1 MGVMG
6 LSKYTTELRY
16 IVEAPDFTY
25 DRIGLAEYPI
35 FDESYRKTLNDNII
49 GHYMF
54 DEIGSE
60 TPGRFRQ
67 RMKAKMNIIMPRYNQ
82 LYKSQLVEI
91 RPFLTQEYTSLTQ
104 RDVEDDLKRL
114 LNDVRDIID
123 KETVTTDVAQ
133 SSTSDTDVTSGETS
147 TVTSETSGS
156 STDSRTSESTDVLDG
171 NSVTNRQGTDSDTM
185 SGSDTTETD
194 TTNNGSTTTNRDSKK
209 IVSDTPEGLLNMDNV
224 NNNIYASNVEIDE
237 STDRATTKDN
247 VVTNNKTTYNHGTE
261 RTHDTTDS
269 TDTNN
274 TNNVTTSSESNSGY
288 SDNTEVASNAGRTS
302 TTGVVTESTS
312 DTDSNKES
320 ASNIVDDITETIQK
334 LITETSD
341 FQTSGFSGQTMSEM
355 LTKWRE
361 TFINIDQMI
370 IAELE
375 PLFMSV
381 L

>member
-237 STDRATTKDN
+237 STDKTTTKDN

>member
-67 RMKAKMNIIMPRYNQ
+67 RMRAKMNIIMPRYNQ

-123 KETVTTDVAQ
+123 KETTTTDTTQ
-133 SSTSDTDVTSGETS
+133 NSRSDTDVTSNETS
-147 TVTSETSGS
+147 SITSETSGTTIDTS
-156 STDSRTSESTDVLDG
+156 TSESTDILDG

-237 STDRATTKDN
+237 STDKTTTKDN

-288 SDNTEVASNAGRTS
+288 SDNTDGTS
-302 TTGVVTESTS
+302 KTERDSSTGVVTESTS
-312 DTDSNKES
+312 DMDSNRES
-320 ASNIVDDITETIQK
+320 TSNIVDDITETIQK

-375 PLFMSV
+375 PLFMGV

>member
-1 MGVMG
+1 MG

-237 STDRATTKDN
+237 STDKTTTKDN

>member
-237 STDRATTKDN
+237 STDKTTTEDN

>member
-25 DRIGLAEYPI
+25 DRIGLAENPI
-35 FDESYRKTLNDNII
+35 FTESYRKTLNDKII

-237 STDRATTKDN
+237 STDKTTTKDN